1 MTNLSII
8 ILAAGAGSRM
18 QSNTSKALIKLGNV
32 PLIDHLLNMA
42 NKIHTTQKH
51 TIVVASPKDINL
63 EKHITN
69 NNKFYS
75 VNPSNTLSIAYQ
87 ETPLGS
93 GHAVMSAK
101 HSKLTNSDITLILYV
116 DTPLIPKETL
126 EKLIEIVSKNETD
139 LALIGFETDKKN
151 AYGRFLI
158 ENNSVKQIVEKNEAH
173 QYTNLS
179 DICNGGVMAVKTKH
193 LWELLPKITNNNSK
207 SEYYLT
213 DIVELFNSNNLTCSY
228 ILENEKFVAGAN
240 TKEELSVLEKTF
252 QKIMR
257 KYFLQNGVQLIDPK
271 TVYFSLDTKIEK
283 DVIIYPNV
291 FIAEN
296 VEIKANTKIHSFS
309 HLEGCSVG
317 ENCNVGPF
325 ARLRPET
332 ILQNNVSV
340 GNFVEIKKSTLA
352 GGVKAGHLSYIG
364 DAFVGENTN
373 IGAGTITCNYNHLK
387 QKHKTHI
394 GSNVFVGSN
403 TALVAPVSVAN
414 NTLIAAGSVITK
426 DVPQSAL
433 AIARAKQVN
442 IDNYKK

>member
-1 MTNLSII
+1 
-8 ILAAGAGSRM
+8 
-18 QSNTSKALIKLGNV
+18 
-32 PLIDHLLNMA
+32 
-42 NKIHTTQKH
+42 
-51 TIVVASPKDINL
+51 
-63 EKHITN
+63 
-69 NNKFYS
+69 
-75 VNPSNTLSIAYQ
+75 
-87 ETPLGS
+87 
-93 GHAVMSAK
+93 
-101 HSKLTNSDITLILYV
+101 
-116 DTPLIPKETL
+116 
-126 EKLIEIVSKNETD
+126 
-139 LALIGFETDKKN
+139 
-151 AYGRFLI
+151 
-158 ENNSVKQIVEKNEAH
+158 
-173 QYTNLS
+173 
-179 DICNGGVMAVKTKH
+179 
-193 LWELLPKITNNNSK
+193 
-207 SEYYLT
+207 
-213 DIVELFNSNNLTCSY
+213 
-228 ILENEKFVAGAN
+228 
-240 TKEELSVLEKTF
+240 
-252 QKIMR
+252 MR